1 MEIVQGVTGV
11 LIGML
16 DKKYGLIKFN
26 RGTET
31 CIALFSMDALFKDGY
46 PYRKFFINKF
56 NTINNFKVAARQENH
71 VDDFCFPSNSIK
83 SGLIEPHSIQ

>member
-1 MEIVQGVTGV
+1 MVSISKTEMEIVQGVTGV

-46 PYRKFFINKF
+46 PYRKFFIEILKF
-56 NTINNFKVAARQENH
+56 DICSMRTHNSNGPQKSDLNRKSTIF
-71 VDDFCFPSNSIK
+71 S
-83 SGLIEPHSIQ
+83 

>member
-1 MEIVQGVTGV
+1 MVSISKTEMEIVQGVTGV

-56 NTINNFKVAARQENH
+56 NIINNFITYVKGEEFALFMLN
-71 VDDFCFPSNSIK
+71 
-83 SGLIEPHSIQ
+83 